1 MHTARMHTAQMHRLL
16 KNLQSPLVGFPLT
29 GRSLLS
35 SQPPRTSSG
44 WCYAGSAGIAGLPL
58 PSYTAASDAH
68 SHDLLL
74 HSVYFTEQETG
85 KHTCIKNQVLRC
97 HMGQCESHK

>member
-1 MHTARMHTAQMHRLL
+1 MHTAQMHQLL